1 MNHYRLILFLLTF
14 NLYFSQNENISYTAS
29 SIEKLDLLIS
39 QISSSDSVFINKNL
53 YEKLILKLDS
63 LGIKDEQLIDG
74 YDWGGGQAGFE
85 SYLNKNVDRLLSYF
99 KVAEI
104 DSSNV
109 DDTVDSMK
117 VEEDFI
123 LIEEKVKPVEDL
135 ILKNS
140 SDKKVQISQLENSK
154 KSILSGLRIGGS
166 LGKSLIKGTSL
177 SNHVTFFESVFSVR
191 SPIGINIGPFM
202 TRVGY
207 ERSGYSFESPDG
219 TSENYFGFGSGIVF
233 NIDLS
238 KIIKIGGPNIIK
250 EFIIGKQGYD
260 HGSGFAA
267 GYNLN
272 LLFGKLPFSI
282 SISSRLNTINF
293 TDGSGSSYYGSLSAG
308 LGLDLK

>member
-166 LGKSLIKGTSL
+166 LGKSLIK
-177 SNHVTFFESVFSVR
+177 
-191 SPIGINIGPFM
+191 
-202 TRVGY
+202 
-207 ERSGYSFESPDG
+207 
-219 TSENYFGFGSGIVF
+219 
-233 NIDLS
+233 
-238 KIIKIGGPNIIK
+238 
-250 EFIIGKQGYD
+250 
-260 HGSGFAA
+260 
-267 GYNLN
+267 
-272 LLFGKLPFSI
+272 
-282 SISSRLNTINF
+282 
-293 TDGSGSSYYGSLSAG
+293 
-308 LGLDLK
+308 